1 MDVRVMASKR
11 IRSPREKRRFLL
23 RLFWILLLLVAVFL
37 FLDWKMRPIIKK
49 SAMYQAKNAATQAI
63 NDAVSAELEELGV
76 TYSSFVTLV
85 KNTQG
90 DIAAIQTD
98 TVTAS
103 QINAALLDAV
113 MDRLSDP
120 EYQEIRL
127 PVGTLFGGA
136 FLSGH
141 GPQISFR
148 VIPEGYVE
156 SELKSNFQTAGINQ
170 TLHQIVLE
178 IKVKVTAL
186 IPGYSQTTDV
196 TSSFQIAQTV
206 IVGDVP
212 ESFTE
217 VTDGQSST
225 LSKLNDYN
233 AQTQK
238 QKME

>member
-1 MDVRVMASKR
+1 MAAKR
-11 IRSPREKRRFLL
+11 IRSSREKQRFLL
-23 RLFWILLLLVAVFL
+23 RLFWILFFLVAVFL
-37 FLDWKMRPIIKK
+37 LLDWKMRPIIQK
-49 SAMYQAKNAATQAI
+49 SALYQAKNAATQAI
-63 NDAVSAELEELGV
+63 NDAVSEKLEELGV
-76 TYSSFVTLV
+76 TYGSFVTLE
-85 KNTQG
+85 KNAQG

-98 TVTAS
+98 TVTANK
-103 QINAALLDAV
+103 INAALLDAV
-113 MDRLSDP
+113 MQRLSEPDV
-120 EYQEIRL
+120 QEIRL

-136 FLSGH
+136 FLSGY
-141 GPQISFR
+141 GPEISFR

-156 SELKSNFQTAGINQ
+156 SELKSSFQTAGINQ
-170 TLHQIVLE
+170 TLHRIVFE
-178 IKVKVTAL
+178 IRVTVTAL

-196 TSSFQIAQTV
+196 TNSFQVAQTV

-233 AQTQK
+233 AQTQR

>member
-1 MDVRVMASKR
+1 MASKR
-11 IRSPREKRRFLL
+11 IRSSREKQRLLL
-23 RLFWILLLLVAVFL
+23 RLFWILFFLAAVFL
-37 FLDWKMRPIIKK
+37 MLDWKMRPIIQK
-49 SAMYQAKNAATQAI
+49 SALYQAKNAAARAI
-63 NDAVSAELEELGV
+63 NNAVNEKLEELGV
-76 TYSSFVTLV
+76 TYNSFVTLE
-85 KNTQG
+85 KNAQG

-98 TVTAS
+98 TVTANK
-103 QINAALLDAV
+103 INAALLDAV
-113 MDRLSDP
+113 MQRLSEPDA
-120 EYQEIRL
+120 QEIRL
-127 PVGTLFGGA
+127 PAGTLFGGA
-136 FLSGH
+136 FLSGY
-141 GPQISFR
+141 GPEISFR

-156 SELKSNFQTAGINQ
+156 SELKSSFQTAGINQ
-170 TLHQIVLE
+170 TLRQIVFE
-178 IKVKVTAL
+178 IKVTVTAL

-196 TSSFQIAQTV
+196 TNSFQVAQTV

>member
-98 TVTAS
+98 TVTAN

-148 VIPEGYVE
+148 
-156 SELKSNFQTAGINQ
+156 A
-170 TLHQIVLE
+170 
-178 IKVKVTAL
+178 
-186 IPGYSQTTDV
+186 
-196 TSSFQIAQTV
+196 
-206 IVGDVP
+206 
-212 ESFTE
+212 
-217 VTDGQSST
+217 
-225 LSKLNDYN
+225 
-233 AQTQK
+233 QK
-238 QKME
+238 QFSNCRH